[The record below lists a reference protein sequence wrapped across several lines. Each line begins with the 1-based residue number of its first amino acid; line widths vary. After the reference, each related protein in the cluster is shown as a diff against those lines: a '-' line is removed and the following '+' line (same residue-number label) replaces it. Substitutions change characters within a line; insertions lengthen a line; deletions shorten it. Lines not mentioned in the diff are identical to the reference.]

1 MQFNIKLQ
9 NDFKNNIR
17 REWAL
22 TNGRGCYAQAW
33 SVGEVLRCYCEDVLP
48 MLPQAHS

>member
-1 MQFNIKLQ
+1 MQFNIKVQ
-9 NDFKNNIR
+9 NDFIHG
-17 REWAL
+17 L
-22 TNGRGCYAQAW
+22 TLCTGRGCYAQAW

>member
-1 MQFNIKLQ
+1 MQFNIKY
-9 NDFKNNIR
+9 KTISYTG
-17 REWAL
+17 L
-22 TNGRGCYAQAW
+22 TLCTGRGCYAQAW

>member
-1 MQFNIKLQ
+1 MQFNIKVQ
-9 NDFKNNIR
+9 NDFIHR
-17 REWAL
+17 PDTLHRPWLLCA
-22 TNGRGCYAQAW
+22 GM